1 MGDAPQVG
9 LLDQVQLAADQVD
22 AVYDVVIIPGEEVL
36 PVGRVVGGAQ
46 GVDLHIRVD
55 VAAAG
60 GHHVG
65 LILSH
70 GGMKGAE
77 LAVDVGDGHG
87 VLIHQR

>member
-1 MGDAPQVG
+1 MG
-9 LLDQVQLAADQVD
+9 LLDKIQLAAYQVD
-22 AVYDVVIIPGEEVL
+22 AVHDVVVVMKKEVL

-46 GVDLHIRVD
+46 GVDLHIGVD

-60 GHHVG
+60 GHHLG

-77 LAVDVGDGHG
+77 LAVDIGDGHG